1 MLNPSIHSESLCSL
15 GRCVFASFI
24 FFMNIS
30 ISFIGSPSG
39 EPFPPTT
46 PLPYHLLVKK
56 KGVSLP
62 SNLGYDWYSS
72 GMNELPPHR
81 SFSQLSTW
89 QSCPQK
95 YYLSKVAM
103 VPEKPAVYLAAGSA
117 VHSMLEW
124 LNHELYR
131 QQSTGD

>member
-1 MLNPSIHSESLCSL
+1 MASLS
-15 GRCVFASFI
+15 R
-24 FFMNIS
+24 
-30 ISFIGSPSG
+30 
-39 EPFPPTT
+39 PP
-46 PLPYHLLVKK
+46 PLYPILILVKK

-62 SNLGYDWYSS
+62 SNLGYDWYPT

-131 QQSTGD
+131 QSRPDTTN